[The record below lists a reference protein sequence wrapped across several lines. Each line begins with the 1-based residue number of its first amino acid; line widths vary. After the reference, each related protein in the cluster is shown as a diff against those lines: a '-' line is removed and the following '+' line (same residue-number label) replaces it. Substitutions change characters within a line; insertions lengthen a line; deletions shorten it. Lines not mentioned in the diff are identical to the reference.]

1 MFGTILP
8 KVHAPHTLN
17 SLSLSLSL
25 FFPFVVLP
33 KITSM
38 LPANRFSRKQR
49 KKRGSS
55 RLKLPRLG
63 VIKQW
68 STSSFQNALLY
79 AFKPI
84 LDPIFWRVY
93 WWWMEKKLR
102 NSQGSLWSSVWDH
115 LCAGGWSRAATRPP
129 LPQPPHFFTKEIPP
143 FWASLHSS
151 HQTAVSMELWLGKSS
166 TYFFSLLHARLLH
179 NALRAIT
186 SRCNAHDEGHF
197 WYWLKT
203 VAITPASAG

>member
-1 MFGTILP
+1 MVLLTRIFWNLESRETTIYSHTPPPARTYVWNHSP
-8 KVHAPHTLN
+8 KSSCSAYFE
-17 SLSLSLSL
+17 LSLSFSL
-25 FFPFVVLP
+25 FIFSLVVLP

-129 LPQPPHFFTKEIPP
+129 LPRPPHFLRKKFPP
-143 FWASLHSS
+143 FGLHFTAPIRLPLVWSS
-151 HQTAVSMELWLGKSS
+151 G
-166 TYFFSLLHARLLH
+166 
-179 NALRAIT
+179 
-186 SRCNAHDEGHF
+186 
-197 WYWLKT
+197 
-203 VAITPASAG
+203 